1 MKPGNARGLFLVCAL
16 GVASAA
22 ALLGGFSTPQRD
34 VLGAFQLTFLCLG
47 GLSMLAAA
55 IFLQLGKRDGSSGH
69 LPPRVQAPD

>member
-1 MKPGNARGLFLVCAL
+1 VVVQLAMGL

-22 ALLGGFSTPQRD
+22 ALLGGFSSPQRD

-55 IFLQLGKRDGSSGH
+55 IFLQLGKRDGMGGQ
-69 LPPRVQAPD
+69 LPPRAQAPD